1 MSISFMEHRIPG
13 QAKASVRLATLSDES
28 LLWELG
34 MLHAT
39 RSTGETTDADEERIV
54 ELEME
59 YLRRHPVGV
68 GEPEP
73 ILH

>member
-1 MSISFMEHRIPG
+1 MSMSFMENRIPG

-34 MLHAT
+34 LLHAT
-39 RSTGETTDADEERIV
+39 RSTGETTDSDEERIV

-59 YLRRHPVGV
+59 YLRRHPVG
-68 GEPEP
+68 EPEP